1 MDLDLKFHVYVNAVS
16 KYFLYHRPT
25 MQGCFYFL
33 EAKFRNPELRGSSR
47 TSALY
52 TCTGTPYGQRI
63 LDRLSTIYRKRCEI
77 RCKWLLAHMS
87 IPLVQ
92 IFLTSNDTESCNGR
106 HFFVTSAKLVDFG
119 STMSNFKFQRQI
131 EARPILSVKVKGK
144 VNNWIYIALWQVC
157 VQKSS
162 FPNYWERVP

>member
-52 TCTGTPYGQRI
+52 TSTGTPYGQRI

-106 HFFVTSAKLVDFG
+106 HFFVTSAKLVDFWV
-119 STMSNFKFQRQI
+119 NYVKFQISTSNRSQTHT
-131 EARPILSVKVKGK
+131 
-144 VNNWIYIALWQVC
+144 VC
-157 VQKSS
+157 KSK
-162 FPNYWERVP
+162 R